1 MLVIKKSNIY
11 YNVIC
16 ILLYHIIFVRW
27 SYFEKYDLLK
37 YGFIAIEFAMIL
49 IWLSRKKR
57 VNELIVNILCM
68 CFMICALYSSFRN
81 PGSVSGSTI
90 RGIVYVFM
98 FFEVITVV
106 QLFAEQGKMKMLFK
120 VFYFLSLFY
129 AIISDIILLALP
141 NYAQT
146 HSAYYFIG
154 NKFVLAYMHIYIIL
168 FFLLLK
174 WDEYNYKNN
183 KIVYKLIIYFVWSIA
198 INLKT
203 ECSTG
208 LVGSVVLVILLIFF
222 NQHFNAKNWL
232 IILGISDVIFVFFN
246 TIILSQPIVQY
257 FITDILGESLDLHG
271 RLQMYTT
278 VIPVFLKQPLWGYG
292 CNNYYPV
299 LYSLVKA
306 PNAQNGILNCIIQFG
321 IIGTIILV
329 IVLFLML
336 KKSENVKECYPLYA
350 LIIMMTIISS
360 VEITIDIYFIFFC
373 TTTWGLAMQK
383 KREIERKRK
392 EI

>member
-1 MLVIKKSNIY
+1 M
-11 YNVIC
+11 
-16 ILLYHIIFVRW
+16 
-27 SYFEKYDLLK
+27 
-37 YGFIAIEFAMIL
+37 
-49 IWLSRKKR
+49 
-57 VNELIVNILCM
+57 
-68 CFMICALYSSFRN
+68 
-81 PGSVSGSTI
+81 
-90 RGIVYVFM
+90 
-98 FFEVITVV
+98 
-106 QLFAEQGKMKMLFK
+106 
-120 VFYFLSLFY
+120 
-129 AIISDIILLALP
+129 
-141 NYAQT
+141 
-146 HSAYYFIG
+146 
-154 NKFVLAYMHIYIIL
+154 
-168 FFLLLK
+168 
-174 WDEYNYKNN
+174 
-183 KIVYKLIIYFVWSIA
+183 
-198 INLKT
+198 
-203 ECSTG
+203 
-208 LVGSVVLVILLIFF
+208 VLVILLIFF

-306 PNAQNGILNCIIQFG
+306 PNAQNGILNCMIQFG